1 MAELIFRT
9 MGYRRPTGYSSLQKI
24 LSHIEQSDLDS
35 PIIIDLRGCVFSY
48 PLAQILEKIVLKI
61 SHTPGEKQIKII
73 HAYSSA
79 FEDHLAPYLT
89 KKVEYISTG
98 ITTLKG
104 LKDELL
110 SRYCVNLEIFEQKYE
125 Q

>member
-1 MAELIFRT
+1 
-9 MGYRRPTGYSSLQKI
+9 MGYRRPTGYNSLQKI
-24 LSHIEQSDLDS
+24 LSYIEQHDLDS
-35 PIIIDLRGCVFSY
+35 PIVIDLRGCVFSY

-61 SHTPGEKQIKII
+61 SPLPGDKKIQII

-89 KKVEYISTG
+89 KKVEYIPTG

-110 SRYCVNLEIFEQKYE
+110 SRYCVNLEIFEKRYDQ
-125 Q
+125 